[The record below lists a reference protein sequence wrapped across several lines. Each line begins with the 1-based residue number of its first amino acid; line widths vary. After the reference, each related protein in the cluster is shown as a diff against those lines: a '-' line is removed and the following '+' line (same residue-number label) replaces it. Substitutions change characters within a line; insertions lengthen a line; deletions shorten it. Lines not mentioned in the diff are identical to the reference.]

1 MFKCENFT
9 IGFLD
14 HVGITKSDRKCSKSS
29 ICVPRFAV
37 VMFFISSPPSVQVQ
51 WVFLEVAWE
60 RVVRSG
66 KLFLIYRNTAIGE
79 CPTSGQRAPRWH

>member
-1 MFKCENFT
+1 MLKCENFT